1 MLNDGYLAVN
11 VNVSWGGG
19 SDVDTEARS
28 GGEDED
34 RECRDYLLHRF
45 PNDFTDRRL

>member
-11 VNVSWGGG
+11 VNVSWGG

-45 PNDFTDRRL
+45 PDDFTDRRL